1 MVIMVDTMSTK
12 QICFLCDGNG
22 FRTIYED
29 TTKTNVVLVQCS
41 NCNSDG
47 SAFILD
53 QELHDKLKAE
63 FERDFKPYLPTLA
76 DFVRQQKM
84 N

>member
-1 MVIMVDTMSTK
+1 MEIMIK
-12 QICFLCDGNG
+12 RL
-22 FRTIYED
+22 
-29 TTKTNVVLVQCS
+29 VL
-41 NCNSDG
+41 
-47 SAFILD
+47 FILD

>member
-1 MVIMVDTMSTK
+1 MSTK

-29 TTKTNVVLVQCS
+29 TTKTNVVVVQCPNCSS
-41 NCNSDG
+41 NG
-47 SAFILD
+47 EVRTLD
-53 QELHDKLKAE
+53 QKIYDKLKAE
-63 FERDFKPYLPTLA
+63 FDRGYKDKSPTLA
-76 DFVRQQKM
+76 DWVKQ